1 MFDLTRLTCEYMD
14 REDRICLLGETTEGK
29 TVVIWLTQRLLR
41 RLVSHLC
48 DWLEANA
55 AVSEASTAAQWGNP
69 VALWQGFA
77 QQMAQSQLEPQA
89 PVRVT
94 SDAVEWLVREV
105 DLEVGGGGQRIAL
118 SFKSDTGA
126 AVTGIRVAR
135 MGMSVLHLRQWLG
148 MLHRHFNK
156 PIGRCRCGPDWMD
169 DAPSSAL
176 GRWQPTPHLAAL
188 SVVVDG
194 LTAGAECLV
203 LLA

>member
-1 MFDLTRLTCEYMD
+1 MFDLTRLTCEYTD
-14 REDRICLLGETTEGK
+14 REDRIRLLGETTEGK

-69 VALWQGFA
+69 AALWQGFA

-148 MLHRHFNK
+148 MLHRQCQQADW
-156 PIGRCRCGPDWMD
+156 PLSVWPDWMD

-176 GRWQPTPHLAAL
+176 DDGSQRPT
-188 SVVVDG
+188 
-194 LTAGAECLV
+194 
-203 LLA
+203 LLH